1 MDDINRIKTGVSGLD
16 SMLDGGV
23 PEYNQTIIAG
33 GPGAGKT
40 LLSFEILYHN
50 AKAGIPGAFI
60 ALEEKPE
67 VLLNNVKQGTTSSRH
82 SKTSRI

>member
-1 MDDINRIKTGVSGLD
+1 
-16 SMLDGGV
+16 MLDGGV
-23 PEYNQTIIAG
+23 PEHNQTIIAG

-40 LLSFEILYHN
+40 LLSFEILYRN

-67 VLLNNVKQGTTSSRH
+67 VLLSNVKQAFKEFKDIDDLIKRS
-82 SKTSRI
+82 